1 MHGDDRSCPRY
12 AEGLNK
18 RERSDN
24 MSCENCK
31 HYDENER
38 SGSKGYCTWY
48 RSYVYPDDNSCSHYE
63 ARSGSGG
70 CIFTSACCS
79 FLGLS
84 DDCYELKTLRRYRD
98 NYLAKQKNGKKLIEE
113 YYTIAPPIVEK
124 IDKSADKDIEYDFIF
139 SVIQRCVSLIENSK
153 NEEALEEYK
162 KMVLTLKEKYN

>member
-1 MHGDDRSCPRY
+1 
-12 AEGLNK
+12 
-18 RERSDN
+18 